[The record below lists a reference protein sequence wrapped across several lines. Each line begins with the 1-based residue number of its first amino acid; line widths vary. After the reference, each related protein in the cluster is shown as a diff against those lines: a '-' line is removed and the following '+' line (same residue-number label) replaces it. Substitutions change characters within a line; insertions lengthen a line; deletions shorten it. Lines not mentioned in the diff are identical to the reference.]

1 MIINLFIV
9 IAIILQYIMII
20 SPEKAFLKGF
30 IVNLTLHIPI
40 LIEVYLKEEIIIG
53 KKSIY

>member
-30 IVNLTLHIPI
+30 IVNLTSHIPI

-53 KKSIY
+53 KKSIN